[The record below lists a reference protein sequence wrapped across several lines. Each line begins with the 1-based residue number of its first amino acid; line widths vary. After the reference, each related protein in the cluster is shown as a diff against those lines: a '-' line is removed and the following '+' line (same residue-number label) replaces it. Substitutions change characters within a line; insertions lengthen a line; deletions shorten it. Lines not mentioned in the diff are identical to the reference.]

1 MVNKKISSSVTFS
14 KGSLCNSSK
23 DLLQSK
29 EFYLL
34 MELYCNNMLEKE
46 DKYTALLNCHFND
59 EGYIDCWRIPHLMLD
74 IHEKNYNSHRDIL
87 DSADFFPVFF
97 DFLLEFYNY
106 SMRMIKPYLLG
117 TLVAGNEKDALLQIA
132 MCKHQTNLIMDTMSQ
147 IIESIDCYKI
157 AERGTK

>member
-1 MVNKKISSSVTFS
+1 MVSKKVSSSVTFS

-34 MELYCNNMLEKE
+34 MELYCNSMAEKE
-46 DKYTALLNCHFND
+46 GKYAALLNCHFND
-59 EGYIDCWRIPHLMLD
+59 EGYIDCWRIPHLLLD
-74 IHEKNYNSHRDIL
+74 IHEKNYKSHRNTL
-87 DSADFFPVFF
+87 DSDDFLPVFF

-106 SMRMIKPYLLG
+106 TMRMHKPYLLG
-117 TLVAGNEKDALLQIA
+117 AWAAENEKEALLHIA
-132 MCKHQTNLIMDTMSQ
+132 MCRHQTNLLMDTVSQ

-157 AERGTK
+157 AQRGNE